1 MLLYIFENKID
12 VISMKIKEFQKNIYE
27 IKNKSMNVPLRIF
40 ANKKILD
47 DMKKDKA
54 IQQGIDMAKLPSV
67 FSHISIMPDGHQG
80 YGFPIGGV
88 AAFDY
93 EEGIILPGGVGF
105 DINCGVSLIKTNLF
119 YDDIKDK
126 LNSLSNKLYNS
137 IPSGLGVKT
146 DKRSK
151 AYFEKVI
158 KEGLKSVAKK
168 EDYSRVESH
177 GSMKTTIDGISNKA
191 YKRGITSLG
200 TLGSGNHFVEIQ
212 KVENVYQ
219 EIKEFGLKKGQIVFM
234 VHSGSRGFGH
244 QIAKDYLEKLEKK
257 FSHINVPNKNLIYVK
272 FNSELGQK
280 YYSSMK
286 AAANFAWVNRYL
298 MVEKVRDLFVDFFN
312 VEKESME
319 YIYDVSHNIAKVET
333 HDFGNFKKKLI
344 VHRKGATRAY
354 PAHEEELCDDYKHI
368 GQPVI
373 IPGSMG
379 TSSYLLV
386 ANNSQISFK
395 SSAHGAGRL
404 KSRSGAK
411 RELNYKSVKSDL
423 DRKGIIVKTSSKSG
437 LLEEAPD
444 AYKDIDEVIKVNDEI
459 GLSKKYARFSPLVV
473 VKG

>member
-1 MLLYIFENKID
+1 
-12 VISMKIKEFQKNIYE
+12 MKFKEFQKDIYE
-27 IKNKSMNVPLRIF
+27 IKDESMNVPLRIF
-40 ANKKILD
+40 ASKEILN
-47 DMKKDKA
+47 DMKNDKT

-93 EEGIILPGGVGF
+93 EDGIILPGGVGF
-105 DINCGVSLIKTNLF
+105 DINCGVALIKTNLF
-119 YDDIKDK
+119 YDDVKDELK
-126 LNSLSNKLYNS
+126 NLSELLYNS

-158 KEGLKSVAKK
+158 EKGLKSVAKK
-168 EDYSRVESH
+168 EDYSRVESY
-177 GSMKTTIDGISNKA
+177 GSMKTTKEHISNKA

-219 EIKEFGLKKGQIVFM
+219 EISQFGLKKNQIVFM

-244 QIAKDYLEKLEKK
+244 QIAKDYLEKIEKK
-257 FSHINVPNKNLIYVK
+257 YPNMDVFNKNLRYVK
-272 FNSELGQK
+272 FDSELGQQ
-280 YYSSMK
+280 YFSAMK

-298 MVEKVRDLFVDFFN
+298 MVEKVRDLFVDLFG
-312 VEKESME
+312 VKKESME
-319 YIYDVSHNIAKVET
+319 YIYDVSHNVAKVET
-333 HDFGNFKKKLI
+333 HDFGKFKKKLI

-354 PAHEEELCDDYKHI
+354 PAGEEELCDDYKEI

-386 ANNSQISFK
+386 AKDSQISFK

-411 RELNYKSVKSDL
+411 RELNYRSVKSDL
-423 DRKGIIVKTSSKSG
+423 DRKGIIVRTSSKSG

-459 GLSKKYARFSPLVV
+459 GLSKKYARFFPLVV